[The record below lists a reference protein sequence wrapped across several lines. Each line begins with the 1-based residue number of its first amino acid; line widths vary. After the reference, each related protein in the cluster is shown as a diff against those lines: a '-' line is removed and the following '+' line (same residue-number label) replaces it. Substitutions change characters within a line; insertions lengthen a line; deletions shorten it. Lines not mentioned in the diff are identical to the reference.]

1 MEIRENQTLELRN
14 VLSFRAKMTQQALAM
29 KSQEIE
35 RLLRESGA
43 WRTATP
49 VTATFAVE
57 PGPQGPVMDI
67 EILLPLDREI
77 APPEGYAWK
86 PRFLL
91 TNAVVVRH
99 IGSPAT
105 MQQSANAINAYIM
118 EHHLTPI
125 TVGYNV
131 TVKDAKTPQEL
142 DDMVV
147 DIYVGVSPN
156 VL

>member
-1 MEIRENQTLELRN
+1 MEIRENQTLELRK
-14 VLSFRAKMTQQALAM
+14 VLSYRAKMTQQELAL

-35 RLLRESGA
+35 RLLQECGA
-43 WRTATP
+43 KRTAP
-49 VTATFAVE
+49 PITATFAVE
-57 PGPQGPVMDI
+57 QSAQGPVMDI
-67 EILLPLDREI
+67 ELLLPLDREI

-91 TNAVVVRH
+91 TNAVVARH
-99 IGSPAT
+99 VGSPAT
-105 MQQSANAINAYIM
+105 MQQSANAINAYIL

-125 TVGYNV
+125 TTGYNV
-131 TVKDAKTPQEL
+131 TVKEAKTPQEL

>member
-1 MEIRENQTLELRN
+1 MKYTCIKQHDITDCAAACLTIISRQYGLKLPISRIREIAGTD
-14 VLSFRAKMTQQALAM
+14 KMGTNAY
-29 KSQEIE
+29 
-35 RLLRESGA
+35 G
-43 WRTATP
+43 
-49 VTATFAVE
+49 VV
-57 PGPQGPVMDI
+57 QGPVMDV

-77 APPEGYAWK
+77 APPEGYVWK

-118 EHHLTPI
+118 EHHFTPI
-125 TVGYNV
+125 TAGYNV
-131 TVKDAKTPQEL
+131 TVKDAKTPKEL